1 MAVIFMGSFF
11 HLPPTS
17 QKFGGILLC
26 ITFSNSQLSFHG
38 GTIILLQ
45 AKWFNLQNT
54 QQNSTKCTEMLARVG
69 EDRKITP
76 KKISTKI

>member
-26 ITFSNSQLSFHG
+26 ITFSNLQLSFHG
-38 GTIILLQ
+38 GTIILLH

-54 QQNSTKCTEMLARVG
+54 QQNPPPAV
-69 EDRKITP
+69 
-76 KKISTKI
+76 KKSIILFRGFS